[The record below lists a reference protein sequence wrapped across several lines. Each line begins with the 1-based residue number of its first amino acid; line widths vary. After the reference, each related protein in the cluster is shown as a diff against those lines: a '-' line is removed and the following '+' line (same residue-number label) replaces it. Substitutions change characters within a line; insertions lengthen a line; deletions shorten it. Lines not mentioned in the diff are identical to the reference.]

1 MAIAVAAFLL
11 RRASLPPGVVVPRHG
26 HHDEAPRIPGR
37 ARFCHA
43 AAAVCAAAAQA
54 GKVYRLAT
62 VTPNAAATEISP
74 AGQILIKVL
83 GQRGFVL
90 GQNLTFE
97 PRGERG
103 DVAKLPGLVAELKTH
118 HADVI
123 VIIG

>member
-1 MAIAVAAFLL
+1 MMRRREFLGGLGSVTLL
-11 RRASLPPGVVVPRHG
+11 RP
-26 HHDEAPRIPGR
+26 
-37 ARFCHA
+37 F
-43 AAAVCAAAAQA
+43 AAAAQA

-62 VTPNAAATEISP
+62 VTPNAPATETSP

-97 PRGERG
+97 PRGAMG
-103 DVAKLPGLVAELKTH
+103 DVAKIPGLVAELKTH
-118 HADVI
+118 HADAI

>member
-1 MAIAVAAFLL
+1 MMRRREFLGGLGSVTL
-11 RRASLPPGVVVPRHG
+11 RRP
-26 HHDEAPRIPGR
+26 
-37 ARFCHA
+37 F
-43 AAAVCAAAAQA
+43 AAAAQA

-62 VTPNAAATEISP
+62 VTPNAPATETSP

-97 PRGERG
+97 PRGAMS

-118 HADVI
+118 HADAI
-123 VIIG
+123 VIIASRPQWLPKRRAFPP